1 MSHEKKGG
9 KAIVILRDRNIKDYK
24 TYQKSDKGIVNTQKS
39 VKVLVGSIWAVNNSD
54 DRIATFTFIL
64 AISKQKPLLP

>member
-9 KAIVILRDRNIKDYK
+9 KSIAILRDRNIKDYN

-39 VKVLVGSIWAVNNSD
+39 
-54 DRIATFTFIL
+54 
-64 AISKQKPLLP
+64 SKSTRG

>member
-9 KAIVILRDRNIKDYK
+9 KVIVILRDRNKDYN

-39 VKVLVGSIWAVNNSD
+39 
-54 DRIATFTFIL
+54 
-64 AISKQKPLLP
+64 SKSTRG

>member
-24 TYQKSDKGIVNTQKS
+24 TYQKSDKGVVNTQKS
-39 VKVLVGSIWAVNNSD
+39 
-54 DRIATFTFIL
+54 
-64 AISKQKPLLP
+64 SKSTRG